1 MGPVCDDS
9 GLRASF
15 LHPRRLRRPLL
26 LVLAVVAFG
35 GCGDTLNDPA
45 QPPPPEPP
53 PPGGEQPQL
62 PGEPRALVVIDAPE
76 RIELNDSITVTV
88 TAWDQSNRVGI
99 SEVGFVAI
107 IRDEPLGTERVLTEM
122 SSLAPR
128 PAAQD
133 TTTASFVIRPSW
145 VAEENLPA
153 RFQIELYGLAFDST
167 GACGA
172 ALLETP
178 DRVFECVQRAVA
190 GDSVLMGEVRPL
202 PVQVEAVAGRTVP
215 FPSPT
220 FVLGDL
226 QPDTLRGRA
235 YLSNRLANRLH
246 VLQPDAFAWLP
257 DVSVGSEPWGLHLN
271 RTGDTLIVSN
281 SGGTSLSYVTLTGT
295 PREVVARRLQT
306 RNTALFEFEVAARDS
321 ARADTLVVDGVR
333 FLDFSDRPQFAAQD
347 GAGLLLYSTRPTVA
361 APRGTV
367 RIIENR
373 PGWEEPET
381 RILARIPGD
390 LTESVGTIA
399 VLNVDSIV
407 GYESGQVEVWDH
419 RPGFPSQPIRSGI
432 RGPLDALRFLDD
444 STSSDIEWRL
454 DREWNLSAISFA
466 DTTYVAAS
474 RDRSYIAFGDG
485 GEPSVGRVLLWETVT
500 GTISSRL
507 TVADLVNNA
516 SERVTA
522 LELNRDGSLGLARG
536 SFGTYFFSNDLR
548 LRGTVPEITTGGGGV
563 ALHPDHP
570 DTPAPVASSP
580 VTLAF
585 TMSGDRSIRIID
597 TVHYGERGR
606 IRVRDPI
613 RGPLRV
619 TPPFPADNG
628 GQGRNCAGPDCV
640 VAKVFAVTSGGILLY
655 DVRARDIQGLP

>member
-1 MGPVCDDS
+1 VGPVCDDS
-9 GLRASF
+9 GLRAS
-15 LHPRRLRRPLL
+15 LLQSGGIRRPLL

-45 QPPPPEPP
+45 EPPPPEPP

-99 SEVGFVAI
+99 TEVGFAAI
-107 IRDEPLGTERVLTEM
+107 IRDEPLGTERVLTGM

-178 DRVFECVQRAVA
+178 DRVFDCVQRAIA

-306 RNTALFEFEVAARDS
+306 RNTALFEFDLRPSSGAPPE
-321 ARADTLVVDGVR
+321 LVVFESR

-347 GAGLLLYSTRPTVA
+347 GAGLLLYSTRPTA
-361 APRGTV
+361 IAPRGTV
-367 RIIENR
+367 RVIENR

-381 RILARIPGD
+381 RLLARVPGD
-390 LTESVGTIA
+390 LARSDNTLV
-399 VLNVDSIV
+399 VLNADSIV
-407 GYESGQVEVWDH
+407 DYESGYIEVWDH
-419 RPGFPSQPIRSGI
+419 RPGFPSQVIRSGI
-432 RGPLDALRFLDD
+432 QPPLAALATMD
-444 STSSDIEWRL
+444 STASDIEWRL
-454 DREWNLSAISFA
+454 GWEWNLSAISFA

-485 GEPSVGRVLLWETVT
+485 GEPSIGRVLLWETST
-500 GTISSRL
+500 RTISSRL
-507 TVADLVNNA
+507 TVADLVDNA

-606 IRVRDPI
+606 IRVRDSI

-619 TPPFPADNG
+619 TPPSPADNG

>member
-1 MGPVCDDS
+1 MV
-9 GLRASF
+9 
-15 LHPRRLRRPLL
+15 RRDVRPALPLL
-26 LVLAVVAFG
+26 LALLAL

-45 QPPPPEPP
+45 QPPSGEPP
-53 PPGGEQPQL
+53 PPGGEQPAA
-62 PGEPRALVVIDAPE
+62 PGEPRALVVLDAPE
-76 RIELNDSITVTV
+76 RIELSDSITVTV

-99 SEVGFVAI
+99 TEVGFVAI

-122 SSLAPR
+122 SSPAPR
-128 PAAQD
+128 PAAPD

-145 VAEENLPA
+145 VAEEDLPA

-220 FVLGDL
+220 LVLGDL

-306 RNTALFEFEVAARDS
+306 RNTALFEFDFLPSRADP
-321 ARADTLVVDGVR
+321 ADTLLAGQAR
-333 FLDFSDRPQFAAQD
+333 FLDFSDRPQYVAQD
-347 GAGLLLYSTRPTVA
+347 GEGRLLYSTRPTFA
-361 APRGTV
+361 APLGTV
-367 RIIENR
+367 RVIENR

-381 RILARIPGD
+381 RILARIGEDVVPD
-390 LTESVGTIA
+390 TLTA
-399 VLNVDSIV
+399 VLIHIDSITV
-407 GYESGQVEVWDH
+407 YDDTGFVVIWDH
-419 RPGFPSQPIRSGI
+419 VPGFPSRAIRSDSL
-432 RGPLDALRFLDD
+432 PPFAALRQVV
-444 STSSDIEWRL
+444 SRGSDAEWRL
-454 DREWNLSAISFA
+454 DRAWDLSAVSFA

-485 GEPSVGRVLLWETVT
+485 GEPSIGRVLLWETGT

-548 LRGTVPEITTGGGGV
+548 LRGTVPEITAGGGGV

-640 VAKVFAVTSGGILLY
+640 VAKVFAVTSEGVLLY